1 MTEVPSNVQV
11 VKEIDNDSNKV
22 DSLQSIVSPIYDIF
36 EKHMEDISTDRLQYI
51 EYYDTTV
58 NFNAANDINDYRIQV
73 NEKDHWF
80 LLNKSY
86 IQVDFQLMQPDNT
99 AWAGGQNVALQN
111 NAAGMFSRWELK
123 FDDSIVEYEDD
134 ADICNTIQSLV
145 YFDSNYSNS
154 IARNLMWYPDTID
167 SINIDSTITP
177 VIANHQLQFSHD
189 AGATWTDVTDAQF
202 QVHTDTG
209 VNFLTFNGV
218 GADTDLVRV
227 KPHVVTGNSL
237 PTASETINYGQRK
250 RQQLLNNSTRVTVQI
265 PLKNVLGLTKAMTHV
280 TKGIKYE
287 LRLSRNLDNRII
299 YAANPSISKIW
310 RVSWFIPRVSPNVS
324 VLKLLE
330 NKLRQPGL
338 NFYLPYIDTQ
348 IFRTNLITA
357 AASNQ
362 IYQIRVKRK
371 NPIKI
376 FVAFALD
383 DPANVNGLGPIA
395 RVSGDQSNGKRVFD
409 NIQLT
414 MLRCVLNSTTQFPER
429 EYQTSFIN
437 NAFTGYKY
445 SREYNELMRAA
456 LKDHDIDQGS
466 IITYDNFR
474 SIFPIFAIDLEEK
487 EDYIIKPD
495 SALIEIYWSNSTIL
509 NYYMYV
515 LVESESK
522 VHFTS
527 NNGSMK
533 FVEL

>member
-11 VKEIDNDSNKV
+11 VKEVDNDSNKV
-22 DSLQSIVSPIYDIF
+22 DSLQSIISPIYDIF

-86 IQVDFQLMQPDNT
+86 IQVDFQLMQPNNT

-145 YFDSNYSNS
+145 YFDSNYSSS

-167 SINIDSTITP
+167 SLNIEYIIP
-177 VIANHQLQFSHD
+177 IA
-189 AGATWTDVTDAQF
+189 AGANANLYD
-202 QVHTDTG
+202 G
-209 VNFLTFNGV
+209 V
-218 GADTDLVRV
+218 
-227 KPHVVTGNSL
+227 
-237 PTASETINYGQRK
+237 ETINFGQRK
-250 RQQLLNNSTRVTVQI
+250 RKQLLNNSTRVTVQI

-338 NFYLPYIDTQ
+338 NFYLPYVDTQ

-437 NAFTGYKY
+437 NALTGYKY

-456 LKDHDIDQGS
+456 LKDHDVDQGS
-466 IITYDNFR
+466 IITYDNYR